1 MSHLQESPFIKGL
14 YIVQL
19 KVFEDSRGRFMET
32 FRKEWFPQ
40 REWGIIQN
48 NRSDSKK
55 GVLRGLHFHY
65 HQVDYWYCP
74 FGRIRAGLVDLRPE
88 SPTFRNSTTVEMGEE
103 NNVGLFVPVGVA
115 HGFAALTDCTLMYVV
130 DNYYDSTDEFGV
142 IWNDAEIGIDWGLE
156 NPIISDRDA
165 QNPPL
170 SEVLAAR
177 VSG

>member
-14 YIVQL
+14 YIAQL

-170 SEVLAAR
+170 REVLAAR
-177 VSG
+177 VSN

>member
-1 MSHLQESPFIKGL
+1 MAVIQESPAIKGL